1 MSKLTITKSEELYQ
15 EALKYIPGGVIGIR
29 RPLNFVP
36 GEYPIFFEKGK
47 GGMMWDPD
55 GNEFIDLLCGYGPI
69 ILGHAEDELDAAVSA
84 HMKQGFCF
92 NLAQK
97 WQNELAKKV
106 CSIIPCAEQCFF
118 VKTGSGATSAAVRLA
133 RAFTGKMKV
142 LQHGY
147 HGWAD
152 WCAPVNGGIPE
163 YVYRDT
169 IPFPYNDLP
178 ELERL
183 MEEHKE
189 DLAAIMITPL
199 SHELNH
205 EIEPPKA
212 GYLEGVRALATKHNV
227 VLIFDEIRTGF
238 RVAIGGMQE
247 KYKVKP
253 DLCTMGKAMGNGYAI
268 AMVCGKKELMQPMVD
283 GKVFIS
289 STYFPN
295 SLEMVA
301 ALKVIEIMERENVID
316 AIWKK
321 GEGIMKKISAAIED
335 TKAKA
340 HLSGIPPMWFIS
352 FPNVEGGDSKAYRD
366 RRVRFFTECIQRGL
380 FMQPFHHAYIAW
392 RHTDEQLGK
401 AASIIKE
408 SLEIVMKELP

>member
-1 MSKLTITKSEELYQ
+1 MPKLNITQSEKLYE
-15 EALKYIPGGVIGIR
+15 EAQKHIPGGVIGIR

-36 GEYPIFFEKGK
+36 GEYPTFFERGK
-47 GGMMWDPD
+47 GGLMWGPD
-55 GNEFIDLLCGYGPI
+55 GNEFIDFLCGYGPV
-69 ILGHAEDELDAAVSA
+69 ILGHAEDELDQAVAA

-97 WQNELAKKV
+97 WQNILAKKV
-106 CSIIPCAEQCFF
+106 CSIIPSAEQCFF
-118 VKTGSGATSAAVRLA
+118 VKTGSGATTAALRLA
-133 RAFTGKMKV
+133 RYYTGRNVV

-147 HGWAD
+147 HGWGD
-152 WCAPVNGGIPE
+152 WCAPVHGGIPE
-163 YVYRDT
+163 HVYNDT
-169 IPFPYNDLP
+169 IRFPYNDLDA
-178 ELERL
+178 LEKL
-183 MEEHKE
+183 IEEHK
-189 DLAAIMITPL
+189 DRVAAIMMTPY

-205 EIEPPKA
+205 DMESPKA
-212 GYLEGVRALATKHNV
+212 GYLEGVRALATKHDI
-227 VLIFDEIRTGF
+227 VLVFDEIRTGF

-247 KYKVKP
+247 KYKVTP

-268 AMVCGKKELMQPMVD
+268 AMVCGKKELMQSMID

-316 AIWKK
+316 SIWKR
-321 GEGIMKKISAAIED
+321 GEGIMKKISTAIED

-352 FPNVEGGDSKAYRD
+352 FPNVEGEGSKVYRE
-366 RRVRFFTECIQRGL
+366 RRVKFFTECIQRGL
-380 FMQPFHHAYIAW
+380 FMQPYHHAYIAW
-392 RHTDEQLGK
+392 RHTDERLEK
-401 AASIIKE
+401 AANIIKE
-408 SLEIVMKELP
+408 SLEIVTKELP

>member
-1 MSKLTITKSEELYQ
+1 MPKLNITKSEKLYE
-15 EALKYIPGGVIGIR
+15 EAQKYIPGGVIGIR

-47 GGMMWDPD
+47 GGLMWDPD

-69 ILGHAEDELDAAVSA
+69 ILGHAEDELDQAVAA
-84 HMKQGFCF
+84 HMKNGFCF
-92 NLAQK
+92 NLAQR

-106 CSIIPCAEQCFF
+106 CSIVPSAEQCFF
-118 VKTGSGATSAAVRLA
+118 VKTGSDATTAALRLA
-133 RAFTGKMKV
+133 RYHTGKNVV

-152 WCAPVNGGIPE
+152 WCAPVHGGIPE
-163 YVYRDT
+163 HVYNDT
-169 IPFPYNDLP
+169 IPFKYNDLDA
-178 ELERL
+178 LEKL
-183 MEEHKE
+183 VAEHK
-189 DLAAIMITPL
+189 DRVAAIMMTPY

-205 EIEPPKA
+205 EMESPKA
-212 GYLEGVRALATKHNV
+212 GYLEGVRTLATKHDI
-227 VLIFDEIRTGF
+227 VLIFDEVRTGF
-238 RVAIGGMQE
+238 RVAMGGVQE
-247 KYKVKP
+247 KYKVTP
-253 DLCTMGKAMGNGYAI
+253 DLCTMGKGMGNGYAI
-268 AMVCGKKELMQPMVD
+268 AMVCGKKELMQSMVD

-301 ALKVIEIMERENVID
+301 ALKVIEVMEREKVID

-321 GEGIMKKISAAIED
+321 GERIMKKISAAIEE

-340 HLSGIPPMWFIS
+340 KLTGIPPMWFIT
-352 FPNVEGGDSKAYRD
+352 FPNVEGGGSKLYRD

-380 FMQPFHHAYIAW
+380 FLQPYHHAYIAW
-392 RHTDEQLGK
+392 RHTDDQLDK

-408 SLEIVMKELP
+408 SLEVVMKELP

>member
-1 MSKLTITKSEELYQ
+1 MPKLTITKSEELYA
-15 EALKYIPGGVIGIR
+15 EAQKYIPGGVIGIR

-36 GEYPIFFEKGK
+36 GEYPIFFERGK
-47 GGMMWDPD
+47 GGLMWDPD

-69 ILGHAEDELDAAVSA
+69 ILGHAEDELDDAVAA
-84 HMKQGFCF
+84 HMKKGFCF

-106 CSIIPCAEQCFF
+106 CEIVPSAEQCFF
-118 VKTGSGATSAAVRLA
+118 VKTGSGATGAAVRLA
-133 RAFTGKMKV
+133 RYHTGKNKV

-147 HGWAD
+147 HGWGD
-152 WCAPVNGGIPE
+152 WCAPVHGGIPE
-163 YVYRDT
+163 HVYKDT

-178 ELERL
+178 ALEKL
-183 MEEHKE
+183 IAENKDEV
-189 DLAAIMITPL
+189 AAIMMTPL

-205 EIEPPKA
+205 DIELPKA
-212 GYLEGVRALATKHNV
+212 GYLEGVRALATKNNI
-227 VLIFDEIRTGF
+227 VLIFDEVRTGF
-238 RVAIGGMQE
+238 RVAMGGMQE

-253 DLCTMGKAMGNGYAI
+253 DLAAMGKGMGNGYAI
-268 AMVCGKKELMQPMVD
+268 AMVVGKKELMQSMID

-321 GEGIMKKISAAIED
+321 GEKVMQGISAAIED

-340 HLSGIPPMWFIS
+340 HLSGIPPMWFIT
-352 FPNVEGGDSKAYRD
+352 FPNVEGGDSKAYRN
-366 RRVRFFTECIQRGL
+366 RRVRYFTELIQRGL
-380 FMQPFHHAYIAW
+380 FMQPYHHAYIAW
-392 RHTDEQLGK
+392 RHTDEQLDK
-401 AASIIKE
+401 ATNIIKE
-408 SLEIVMKELP
+408 SLEVVMKELP